1 MEILT
6 ISVLYYQKLIKFFVW
21 QQTLNKCCMFSLL
34 LLVLLDWTQGYIE
47 DLIYKTLQLSLGQGQ
62 RNLNH
67 VKSNSDQ
74 IVFYKI
80 WRKTKYPWQH
90 QMFRTRCIGL
100 TGLHWSLTTDCLGG
114 APASSPTPETPN
126 ILTLPITMVRGW

>member
-1 MEILT
+1 
-6 ISVLYYQKLIKFFVW
+6 
-21 QQTLNKCCMFSLL
+21 MFSLL

-62 RNLNH
+62 WNLEH

-80 WRKTKYPWQH
+80 
-90 QMFRTRCIGL
+90 
-100 TGLHWSLTTDCLGG
+100 
-114 APASSPTPETPN
+114 
-126 ILTLPITMVRGW
+126 